1 MKALY
6 LILTTC
12 LIPLIAWSKT
22 ETDKLNK
29 SDYFVV
35 ISSYNLNSLDSSMIF
50 QISYGEKSYYFSN
63 KKFSVKLIGNLD
75 ERKMLFSGV
84 IDIKIHIDNSNT
96 SCNFTL
102 LLNNESN
109 VIFDRIIESRGDKK
123 HLENRL
129 IVYIDRKKE

>member
-129 IVYIDRKKE
+129 IVYIDQKKE